1 MNPKGKGIAAAVE
14 EATKTADE
22 IAKTKPERLDP
33 KPAEEESSKRK
44 HEGEEEKPKKKVK
57 KEGDEDK
64 PKKKV
69 KKEGDEDKPKKNAKN
84 DDEKEKGEKK
94 RKNKDEGDNKEK
106 KKKPSKCL
114 LPLVINLIYLFLPL
128 FYSCLFLPAM
138 YNLIFLTEIALE
150 EVPKSPLELEVI
162 QLNYKLGKERNNEV
176 CRSWECC

>member
-14 EATKTADE
+14 EATKIADE

-69 KKEGDEDKPKKNAKN
+69 KKEGDEDKSKKNAKN

-94 RKNKDEGDNKEK
+94 RKNKDEGENKEK

-114 LPLVINLIYLFLPL
+114 LPLVIYLIYLFLPL
-128 FYSCLFLPAM
+128 AYFYLRYVQSNTSNRNRLGRSPKISTRAGGDTAELQ
-138 YNLIFLTEIALE
+138 TWQRE
-150 EVPKSPLELEVI
+150 E
-162 QLNYKLGKERNNEV
+162 Q
-176 CRSWECC
+176 